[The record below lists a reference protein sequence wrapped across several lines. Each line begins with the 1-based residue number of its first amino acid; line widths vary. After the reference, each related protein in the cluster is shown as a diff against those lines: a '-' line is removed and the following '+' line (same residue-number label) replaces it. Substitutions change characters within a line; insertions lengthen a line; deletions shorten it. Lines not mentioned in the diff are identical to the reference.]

1 MGQAK
6 FSISILFWGYF
17 KCLMWGFQFFN
28 SFWANS
34 TTFCKLFTW
43 KIFFCFVKMEQIFL
57 VEIEARPNLKH
68 TEELRLTVLREK
80 EFYMRILID
89 GWTIFNVSDFL
100 KFIFF
105 EEKKDFFKQLRK
117 EKQNKKVLL
126 NSLNI

>member
-1 MGQAK
+1 
-6 FSISILFWGYF
+6 
-17 KCLMWGFQFFN
+17 
-28 SFWANS
+28 
-34 TTFCKLFTW
+34 
-43 KIFFCFVKMEQIFL
+43 MEQIFL

-105 EEKKDFFKQLRK
+105 EEKKRLFQTAT
-117 EKQNKKVLL
+117 
-126 NSLNI
+126 